1 MDERPWVIKVDSLS
15 KYYGKVCAIR
25 DMSFEVPQGSV
36 TGFVGPNGA
45 GKSTTM
51 RCILGLTKPSKG
63 SASVFGTDYS
73 KLQNPAR
80 RIGSVLDAS
89 KQHPGRTGR
98 SILLAA
104 ADVLGIA
111 SSKIEFAL
119 ESCGLTSAES
129 RQRIGTYSLGMRQ
142 RLALALAILPEPELL
157 ILDEPMNGL
166 DPEGIHWMRS
176 FLRDFT
182 QAGGTVFLSSH
193 LLGEM
198 EKIADS
204 VVLVGK
210 GQIIGSVSI
219 SDLKR
224 AGKGLEE
231 YYFEQTASVSRGSVV
246 NNG

>member
-1 MDERPWVIKVDSLS
+1 M
-15 KYYGKVCAIR
+15 C
-25 DMSFEVPQGSV
+25 F
-36 TGFVGPNGA
+36 
-45 GKSTTM
+45 
-51 RCILGLTKPSKG
+51 
-63 SASVFGTDYS
+63 DYS

-129 RQRIGTYSLGMRQ
+129 RRRIGTYSLGMRQ

>member
-1 MDERPWVIKVDSLS
+1 M
-15 KYYGKVCAIR
+15 
-25 DMSFEVPQGSV
+25 
-36 TGFVGPNGA
+36 
-45 GKSTTM
+45 
-51 RCILGLTKPSKG
+51 
-63 SASVFGTDYS
+63 
-73 KLQNPAR
+73 
-80 RIGSVLDAS
+80 
-89 KQHPGRTGR
+89 
-98 SILLAA
+98 
-104 ADVLGIA
+104 
-111 SSKIEFAL
+111 
-119 ESCGLTSAES
+119 
-129 RQRIGTYSLGMRQ
+129 
-142 RLALALAILPEPELL
+142 PEPELL

-210 GQIIGSVSI
+210 GQTIGSVSI

>member
-1 MDERPWVIKVDSLS
+1 
-15 KYYGKVCAIR
+15 
-25 DMSFEVPQGSV
+25 
-36 TGFVGPNGA
+36 
-45 GKSTTM
+45 
-51 RCILGLTKPSKG
+51 
-63 SASVFGTDYS
+63 
-73 KLQNPAR
+73 
-80 RIGSVLDAS
+80 
-89 KQHPGRTGR
+89 
-98 SILLAA
+98 LLAA

-129 RQRIGTYSLGMRQ
+129 RRRIGTYSLGMRQ

-210 GQIIGSVSI
+210 GQIIGSV
-219 SDLKR
+219 
-224 AGKGLEE
+224 
-231 YYFEQTASVSRGSVV
+231 
-246 NNG
+246 

>member
-1 MDERPWVIKVDSLS
+1 MHTGANKTLERVGQCVWNRLLQTPES
-15 KYYGKVCAIR
+15 CA
-25 DMSFEVPQGSV
+25 S
-36 TGFVGPNGA
+36 NW
-45 GKSTTM
+45 
-51 RCILGLTKPSKG
+51 
-63 SASVFGTDYS
+63 
-73 KLQNPAR
+73 
-80 RIGSVLDAS
+80 SVLDAS

-129 RQRIGTYSLGMRQ
+129 RRRIGTYSLGMRQ
-142 RLALALAILPEPELL
+142 RLVLALAILPEPELL

-219 SDLKR
+219 SDLKG

-231 YYFEQTASVSRGSVV
+231 FYLEQTASVSRGSVV